1 MAMSG
6 WRSPGGEGRGQEPLS
21 LPPDESP
28 GAAALLETRNL
39 LRILVAAVV
48 IAALQ
53 AARDVFIPVI
63 LAVILSFVLSPLVN
77 LLGRAGLRRVAAVVV
92 SVVLALGLLGLV
104 GTLIGRQAAGLAAD
118 APRYARTIEQKIEGL
133 QTLFAAR
140 LSAISTAFGIGRPP
154 TPAPAASAP
163 AANLETPAGLAG
175 GTSEQKRPVL
185 VEVVEPEDSTLV
197 VVRSILSPV
206 VGPLE
211 TTLIVF
217 IVTIFTL
224 LQREDLRDRVIRLAG
239 SGDLHRTTLAIDDAG
254 QRLSRYFV
262 SQFLVNATFGLV
274 VTLGLWAIGVPSPI
288 VWGGL
293 AGVLRFVPYIGALL
307 AALAPIALAA
317 AIDPGWSMVIL
328 VTGLFV
334 VVEPV
339 VAYVVE
345 PLVYG
350 HSTGLSP
357 VAVIVA
363 AVFWTWMW
371 GPIGLILSTPITLCL
386 VVMGRHVKSLEFV
399 DILLGD
405 RPALTP
411 VESFYQR
418 LLSGNREDALEM
430 AEAALVDRPLLD
442 YYESVVLG
450 ALRRAADDVARGALS
465 RERALGV
472 TKSMLAIID
481 ELGEHEDPG
490 PAGRAV
496 VLHSRP
502 SAGVVACVAGR
513 GPLDE
518 AASAML
524 AHLLQQRGVAATRV
538 PHAAVGR
545 ERIVQFD
552 LTDVAVVAVSSV
564 ALEGAPAHLRYLVRR
579 LRGRLPKTPIV
590 AGIWREGDAFLT
602 NAELQKT
609 VGADAFVTSLRAA
622 VDAAMPAPLPDRSA
636 AAVPLRSP

>member
-1 MAMSG
+1 MQPSG
-6 WRSPGGEGRGQEPLS
+6 DTS
-21 LPPDESP
+21 
-28 GAAALLETRNL
+28 ALLETRNL

-48 IAALQ
+48 IAALRLAQ
-53 AARDVFIPVI
+53 DVFVPVI

-140 LSAISTAFGIGRPP
+140 VSAISTAFGIGRPP
-154 TPAPAASAP
+154 GPAPAASAP
-163 AANLETPAGLAG
+163 AANLAAPAAPAGATG
-175 GTSEQKRPVL
+175 EQKRPVL
-185 VEVVEPEDSTLV
+185 VEMVEPEDSTLV
-197 VVRSILSPV
+197 VVRSILAPV

-217 IVTIFTL
+217 IVTIFML
-224 LQREDLRDRVIRLAG
+224 LQREDLRDRFIRLAG

-262 SQFLVNATFGLV
+262 SQFLVNASFGLV
-274 VTLGLWAIGVPSPI
+274 ITLGLWAIGVPSPI

-307 AALAPIALAA
+307 AAVAPIALAA

-334 VVEPV
+334 IVEPV

-345 PLVYG
+345 PLIYG

-386 VVMGRHVKSLEFV
+386 VVMGRHVKSLEFM

-411 VESFYQR
+411 AETFYQR

-430 AEAALVDRPLLD
+430 AEAALADRPLLD
-442 YYESVVLG
+442 FYDTVVLE

-465 RERALGV
+465 RERAV
-472 TKSMLAIID
+472 AMAKQMLAIVD
-481 ELGEHEDPG
+481 DLGEHDDPAT
-490 PAGRAV
+490 AGRAV
-496 VLHSRP
+496 IPQSRS
-502 SAGVVACVAGR
+502 SAGVVACIAGR

-518 AASAML
+518 AVSAML
-524 AHLLQQRGVAATRV
+524 AQLLEDRGVATKRV
-538 PHAAVGR
+538 PSAMVGR
-545 ERIVQFD
+545 ERIAQFD
-552 LTDVAVVAVSSV
+552 PTNVAVVAVSSV
-564 ALEGAPAHLRYLVRR
+564 ELDGAPAHLRYLVRR
-579 LRGRLPKTPIV
+579 LRVRLPKTPIV
-590 AGIWREGDAFLT
+590 AGLWREGDELLS
-602 NAELQKT
+602 NPELQKT
-609 VGADAFVTSLRAA
+609 VGADVFVTSLRAA
-622 VDAAMPAPLPDRSA
+622 VDAATPAVVPERSVL
-636 AAVPLRSP
+636 AVPVHSP